1 MQLKNIKLLIIGIL
15 VTGCAAVNNQK
26 PDELVRQ
33 AIQRK
38 ITRDNQYNLSGQLKF
53 KLEEKKNITV
63 SQKQK
68 DNNLSINDTKTLPL
82 ASDVNSKN
90 KANASK
96 NILSKPSQHENEQSS
111 FEEVNEREEL
121 AKRVIFDYYDIYIK
135 RTAIPF
141 TGAVDL
147 PRGKIEWIPEI
158 YYEGPNKYSSI
169 KIPSQLDF
177 KNKVLTVDMSAY
189 QPRMHLK
196 TLDRDSEIEYGD
208 KSYFVWNIPKE
219 FHEKLPFN
227 QLIRFLPKAIDD
239 GLASLD
245 KENFVFLDI
254 DDRGRKL
261 GAKYLVRL
269 TTDEK
274 QSKQVF
280 KTVLDSI
287 IVQLQQDWLAMNNKN
302 NLSEKP
308 QEINYEALREFILS
322 ATEDYSED
330 LDSLNKITDLHYNM
344 TIDFYINKKDQL
356 IAINVIKENDHFHSR
371 IEEEEELFSNNKFIV
386 NMWIQF
392 QNKSSPDF
400 IMKLIPKDEVF
411 YSKGSWESFK
421 WEVVRS
427 RPGIPLSLIGL
438 FLIR

>member
-15 VTGCAAVNNQK
+15 VTGCAAVDNQK
-26 PDELVRQ
+26 PDELVRE
-33 AIQRK
+33 AIRQN

-53 KLEEKKNITV
+53 KLEEKKNTTV
-63 SQKQK
+63 SEKQK
-68 DNNLSINDTKTLPL
+68 DKTLSINDTKTLPL

-90 KANASK
+90 TANVSK
-96 NILSKPSQHENEQSS
+96 NISSKPSQHENEQSS
-111 FEEVNEREEL
+111 FEKVNERDEL
-121 AKRVIFDYYDIYIK
+121 AKKVFFNYYDIYIK

-147 PRGKIEWIPEI
+147 PKGKIEWIPEI

-177 KNKVLTVDMSAY
+177 KNKVLTVDVSAF
-189 QPRMHLK
+189 QPRLHVASLGR
-196 TLDRDSEIEYGD
+196 DREIEYED

-245 KENFVFLDI
+245 KANFVFLDM

-287 IVQLQQDWLAMNNKN
+287 IVQLQQDWLAKSNKN
-302 NLSEKP
+302 NLSEKS
-308 QEINYEALREFILS
+308 QEINYEVLREMILS
-322 ATEDYSED
+322 ATEDHSED
-330 LDSLNKITDLHYNM
+330 SDLVNKITNLHYNM
-344 TIDFYINKKDQL
+344 TMDFYIDKKNRL
-356 IAINVIKENDHFHSR
+356 MAINFVKENDRLYSKDG
-371 IEEEEELFSNNKFIV
+371 ELEELFSNKKFIV

-400 IMKLIPKDEVF
+400 IMKLIPKDKVF
-411 YSKGSWESFK
+411 YSKDSWEGFK
-421 WEVVRS
+421 MVVVWSTS
-427 RPGIPLSLIGL
+427 RMTPLIGL

>member
-1 MQLKNIKLLIIGIL
+1 MQLKNIKLLIIAIL
-15 VTGCAAVNNQK
+15 VTGCAAVDNQK

-33 AIQRK
+33 AIQRN

-53 KLEEKKNITV
+53 KLEEKKNTTV
-63 SQKQK
+63 SEIQK
-68 DNNLSINDTKTLPL
+68 DTTLSINDTKTLPL
-82 ASDVNSKN
+82 ASDVSSKN
-90 KANASK
+90 TANASK
-96 NILSKPSQHENEQSS
+96 NISSKPSQHENEQPS
-111 FEEVNEREEL
+111 FKEVNEGEEL
-121 AKRVIFDYYDIYIK
+121 EKRVIFDCFNILMKKTTI
-135 RTAIPF
+135 AF

-189 QPRMHLK
+189 QPGLHLN
-196 TLDRDSEIEYGD
+196 TLGRDSEIEYGD

-219 FHEKLPFN
+219 FYEKLPFN

-245 KENFVFLDI
+245 KANFVFLDM

-269 TTDEK
+269 TTNEM
-274 QSKQVF
+274 QSKQIF

-287 IVQLQQDWLAMNNKN
+287 IVQLQQDWLAINNKK

-308 QEINYEALREFILS
+308 QEINYETLREFILS

-330 LDSLNKITDLHYNM
+330 LDSVNKITDLHYNM

-371 IEEEEELFSNNKFIV
+371 IEEEEELFSNKKFIV

-400 IMKLIPKDEVF
+400 SMKLIPKDEVF
-411 YSKGSWESFK
+411 YSKDSWEDFK
-421 WEVVRS
+421 RTVAWS
-427 RPGIPLSLIGL
+427 TPGITLSLIKL

>member
-15 VTGCAAVNNQK
+15 VTGCAAVDNQK
-26 PDELVRQ
+26 PDELVRE
-33 AIQRK
+33 AIRQN

-53 KLEEKKNITV
+53 KLEEKKNTTV
-63 SQKQK
+63 SEKQK
-68 DNNLSINDTKTLPL
+68 DNTLSINDTKTLPL

-90 KANASK
+90 TANVSK
-96 NILSKPSQHENEQSS
+96 NISSKPSQHENEQSS
-111 FEEVNEREEL
+111 FEEVNERDEL
-121 AKRVIFDYYDIYIK
+121 AKKVFFNYYDIYIK

-147 PRGKIEWIPEI
+147 PKGKIEWIPEI

-177 KNKVLTVDMSAY
+177 KNKVLTVDVSAF
-189 QPRMHLK
+189 QPRLHVASLGR
-196 TLDRDSEIEYGD
+196 DREIEYED

-245 KENFVFLDI
+245 KANFVFLDM

-400 IMKLIPKDEVF
+400 IMKLIPKDKVF
-411 YSKGSWESFK
+411 YSKDSWEGFK
-421 WEVVRS
+421 MVVVWSTS
-427 RPGIPLSLIGL
+427 RMTPLIGL

>member
-15 VTGCAAVNNQK
+15 VTGCAAVDNQK
-26 PDELVRQ
+26 PDELVRE
-33 AIQRK
+33 AIRQN

-53 KLEEKKNITV
+53 KLEEKKNTTV
-63 SQKQK
+63 SEKQK
-68 DNNLSINDTKTLPL
+68 DNTLSINDTKTLPL

-90 KANASK
+90 TANVSK
-96 NILSKPSQHENEQSS
+96 NISSKPSQHENEQSS
-111 FEEVNEREEL
+111 FEEVNERDEL
-121 AKRVIFDYYDIYIK
+121 AKKVFFNYYDIYIK

-147 PRGKIEWIPEI
+147 PKGKIEWIPEI

-177 KNKVLTVDMSAY
+177 KNKVLTVDMSVF
-189 QPRMHLK
+189 QPRLHVASLGR
-196 TLDRDSEIEYGD
+196 DREIEYED

-245 KENFVFLDI
+245 KANFVFLDM
-254 DDRGRKL
+254 DDKGRKL

-274 QSKQVF
+274 QSRQVF

-287 IVQLQQDWLAMNNKN
+287 IVQLQQDWLAKSNKN
-302 NLSEKP
+302 NLSEKA
-308 QEINYEALREFILS
+308 QEINYEVLREMILS
-322 ATEDYSED
+322 ATEDHSED
-330 LDSLNKITDLHYNM
+330 SDSVNKITNLHYNM
-344 TIDFYINKKDQL
+344 TMDFYIDKKNRL
-356 IAINVIKENDHFHSR
+356 MAINFVKENDRLYSKDG
-371 IEEEEELFSNNKFIV
+371 ELEELFSNKKFIV

-400 IMKLIPKDEVF
+400 IMKLIPKDKVF
-411 YSKGSWESFK
+411 YSKDSWEGFK
-421 WEVVRS
+421 MVVVWSTS
-427 RPGIPLSLIGL
+427 RMIPLIGL

>member
-1 MQLKNIKLLIIGIL
+1 M
-15 VTGCAAVNNQK
+15 
-26 PDELVRQ
+26 
-33 AIQRK
+33 
-38 ITRDNQYNLSGQLKF
+38 
-53 KLEEKKNITV
+53 
-63 SQKQK
+63 
-68 DNNLSINDTKTLPL
+68 
-82 ASDVNSKN
+82 
-90 KANASK
+90 
-96 NILSKPSQHENEQSS
+96 
-111 FEEVNEREEL
+111 
-121 AKRVIFDYYDIYIK
+121 
-135 RTAIPF
+135 
-141 TGAVDL
+141 

-245 KENFVFLDI
+245 KENFVFLDM

-287 IVQLQQDWLAMNNKN
+287 IVQLQQDWLAKSNKN
-302 NLSEKP
+302 NLSEKS
-308 QEINYEALREFILS
+308 QEINYEVLREMILS
-322 ATEDYSED
+322 ATEDNSED
-330 LDSLNKITDLHYNM
+330 SDSVNKITNLHYNM
-344 TIDFYINKKDQL
+344 TMDFYIDKKNRL
-356 IAINVIKENDHFHSR
+356 MAINLVKENDRLYSKDGVL
-371 IEEEEELFSNNKFIV
+371 EELFSNKKFIV
-386 NMWIQF
+386 KMWIQF

-400 IMKLIPKDEVF
+400 IMKLIPKDKVF
-411 YSKGSWESFK
+411 YSKESWESFK
-421 WEVVRS
+421 WDVVW
-427 RPGIPLSLIGL
+427 PTYKMTPLIGL

>member
-1 MQLKNIKLLIIGIL
+1 MLLKNIKLLIIGIL
-15 VTGCAAVNNQK
+15 VTGCAAVDNQK
-26 PDELVRQ
+26 PDELVRE
-33 AIQRK
+33 AIRQN

-53 KLEEKKNITV
+53 KLEEKKNTTV
-63 SQKQK
+63 SEKQK
-68 DNNLSINDTKTLPL
+68 DNTLSINDTKTLPL

-90 KANASK
+90 TANVSK
-96 NILSKPSQHENEQSS
+96 NISSKPSQHENEQSS
-111 FEEVNEREEL
+111 FEEVNERDEL
-121 AKRVIFDYYDIYIK
+121 AKKVFFDYYDIYIK

-147 PRGKIEWIPEI
+147 PKGKIEWIPEI

-177 KNKVLTVDMSAY
+177 KNKVLTVDVSAF
-189 QPRMHLK
+189 QPRLHVASLGR
-196 TLDRDSEIEYGD
+196 DREIEYED

-245 KENFVFLDI
+245 KANFVFLDM

-287 IVQLQQDWLAMNNKN
+287 IVQLQQDWLAKSNKN
-302 NLSEKP
+302 NLSEKS
-308 QEINYEALREFILS
+308 QEINYEVLREMILS
-322 ATEDYSED
+322 ATEDNSED
-330 LDSLNKITDLHYNM
+330 SDLVNKITNLHYNM
-344 TIDFYINKKDQL
+344 TMDFYIDKKNRL
-356 IAINVIKENDHFHSR
+356 MAINFVKENDRLYSKDG
-371 IEEEEELFSNNKFIV
+371 ELEELFSNKKFIV

-400 IMKLIPKDEVF
+400 IMKLIPKDKVF
-411 YSKGSWESFK
+411 YSKDSWEGFK
-421 WEVVRS
+421 MVVVWSTS
-427 RPGIPLSLIGL
+427 RMTPLIGL

>member
-15 VTGCAAVNNQK
+15 VTGCAAVDNQK
-26 PDELVRQ
+26 PDELVRE
-33 AIQRK
+33 AIRQN

-53 KLEEKKNITV
+53 KLEEKKNTTV
-63 SQKQK
+63 SEKQK
-68 DNNLSINDTKTLPL
+68 DNTLSINDTKTLPL

-90 KANASK
+90 TANVSK
-96 NILSKPSQHENEQSS
+96 NISSKPSQHENEQSS
-111 FEEVNEREEL
+111 FEEVNERDEL
-121 AKRVIFDYYDIYIK
+121 AKKVFFNYYDIYIK

-147 PRGKIEWIPEI
+147 PKGKIEWIPEI

-177 KNKVLTVDMSAY
+177 KNKVLTVDVSAF
-189 QPRMHLK
+189 QPRLHVASLGR
-196 TLDRDSEIEYGD
+196 DREIEYED

-245 KENFVFLDI
+245 KANFVFLDM

-287 IVQLQQDWLAMNNKN
+287 IVQLQQDWLAKSNKN
-302 NLSEKP
+302 NLSEKS
-308 QEINYEALREFILS
+308 QEINYEVLREMILS
-322 ATEDYSED
+322 ATEDHSED
-330 LDSLNKITDLHYNM
+330 SDLVNKITNLHYNM
-344 TIDFYINKKDQL
+344 TMDFYIDKKNRL
-356 IAINVIKENDHFHSR
+356 MAINFVKENDRLYSKDG
-371 IEEEEELFSNNKFIV
+371 ELEELFSNKKFIV

-400 IMKLIPKDEVF
+400 IMKLIPKDKVF
-411 YSKGSWESFK
+411 YSKDSWEGCK
-421 WEVVRS
+421 MVVVLSTS
-427 RPGIPLSLIGL
+427 RMTTLIGL
-438 FLIR
+438 VLIR

>member
-1 MQLKNIKLLIIGIL
+1 MLLKNIKLLIIGIL
-15 VTGCAAVNNQK
+15 VTGCAAVDNQK

-33 AIQRK
+33 AIQRN

-53 KLEEKKNITV
+53 KLEEKKNTTV
-63 SQKQK
+63 SEIQK
-68 DNNLSINDTKTLPL
+68 DTTLSINDTKTLSL
-82 ASDVNSKN
+82 ASDVISKN
-90 KANASK
+90 TANVSK
-96 NILSKPSQHENEQSS
+96 NISSKPSQHGNEQSS
-111 FEEVNEREEL
+111 FEEVNERNEL
-121 AKRVIFDYYDIYIK
+121 AKRVFLDYYDIYIK

-147 PRGKIEWIPEI
+147 PKGKIEWIPEI
-158 YYEGPNKYSSI
+158 YYEGLNKYSSI

-177 KNKVLTVDMSAY
+177 KNKVLTVDMSAF
-189 QPRMHLK
+189 QPRLHVASLGR
-196 TLDRDSEIEYGD
+196 DREIEYED

-245 KENFVFLDI
+245 KENFVFLDM

-269 TTDEK
+269 TTNEM

-287 IVQLQQDWLAMNNKN
+287 IVQLQQDWLAKNNKN

-308 QEINYEALREFILS
+308 QEINYEALREMVLS
-322 ATEDYSED
+322 ATEDHSED
-330 LDSLNKITDLHYNM
+330 LDSVNKIIDLHYNM
-344 TIDFYINKKDQL
+344 TMDFYINKKDQL

-371 IEEEEELFSNNKFIV
+371 FEELVELFSNKKFIV

-400 IMKLIPKDEVF
+400 IMKLIPKDKVF
-411 YSKGSWESFK
+411 YSKDSWEGFK
-421 WEVVRS
+421 MVVVWS
-427 RPGIPLSLIGL
+427 TSKMTPLIGL

>member
-1 MQLKNIKLLIIGIL
+1 MQLKNIKLLIIAIL

-26 PDELVRQ
+26 PDELVRE
-33 AIQRK
+33 AIRQN

-53 KLEEKKNITV
+53 KLEEKKNTTV
-63 SQKQK
+63 SEKQK
-68 DNNLSINDTKTLPL
+68 DNTLSINDTKTLPL

-90 KANASK
+90 TANVSK
-96 NILSKPSQHENEQSS
+96 NISSKPSQHENEQSS
-111 FEEVNEREEL
+111 FEEVNERDEL
-121 AKRVIFDYYDIYIK
+121 AKKVFFNYYDIYIK

-147 PRGKIEWIPEI
+147 PKGKIEWIPEI

-177 KNKVLTVDMSAY
+177 KNKVLTVDVSAF
-189 QPRMHLK
+189 QPRLHVASLGR
-196 TLDRDSEIEYGD
+196 DREIEYED

-245 KENFVFLDI
+245 KANFVFLDM

-287 IVQLQQDWLAMNNKN
+287 IVQLQQDWMAKSNKN
-302 NLSEKP
+302 NLSEKS
-308 QEINYEALREFILS
+308 QEINYEVLREIILS
-322 ATEDYSED
+322 ATEDNSED
-330 LDSLNKITDLHYNM
+330 SDLVNKITNLHYNM
-344 TIDFYINKKDQL
+344 TMDFYIDKKNRL
-356 IAINVIKENDHFHSR
+356 MAINFVKENDRLYSKDG
-371 IEEEEELFSNNKFIV
+371 ELEELFSNKKFIV

-400 IMKLIPKDEVF
+400 IMKLIPKDKVF
-411 YSKGSWESFK
+411 YSKDSWEGFK
-421 WEVVRS
+421 MVVVWSTS
-427 RPGIPLSLIGL
+427 RMTPLIGL

>member
-15 VTGCAAVNNQK
+15 VTGCAAVDNQK
-26 PDELVRQ
+26 PDELVRE
-33 AIQRK
+33 AIRQN

-53 KLEEKKNITV
+53 KLEEKKNTTV
-63 SQKQK
+63 SEKQK
-68 DNNLSINDTKTLPL
+68 DNTLSINDTKTLPL

-90 KANASK
+90 TANVSK
-96 NILSKPSQHENEQSS
+96 NISSKPSQHENEQSS

-147 PRGKIEWIPEI
+147 PKGKIEWIPEI

-177 KNKVLTVDMSAY
+177 KNKVLTVDVSAF
-189 QPRMHLK
+189 QPRLHVASLGR
-196 TLDRDSEIEYGD
+196 DREIEYED

-245 KENFVFLDI
+245 KANFVFLDM

-287 IVQLQQDWLAMNNKN
+287 IVQLQQDWLAKSNKN
-302 NLSEKP
+302 NLSEKS
-308 QEINYEALREFILS
+308 QEINYEVLREMILS
-322 ATEDYSED
+322 ATEDNSED
-330 LDSLNKITDLHYNM
+330 SDSVNKITNLHYNM
-344 TIDFYINKKDQL
+344 TMDFYIDKKNRL
-356 IAINVIKENDHFHSR
+356 MAINFVKENDRLYSKDG
-371 IEEEEELFSNNKFIV
+371 ELEELFSNKKFIV

-400 IMKLIPKDEVF
+400 IMKLIPKDKVF
-411 YSKGSWESFK
+411 YSKDSWEGFK
-421 WEVVRS
+421 MVVVWSTS
-427 RPGIPLSLIGL
+427 RMTPLIGL

>member
-1 MQLKNIKLLIIGIL
+1 MQLKNIKLLIIAIL

-26 PDELVRQ
+26 PDELVRE
-33 AIQRK
+33 AIRQN

-111 FEEVNEREEL
+111 FEKVNEREEL
-121 AKRVIFDYYDIYIK
+121 TKRVFFDYYDIYIK

-147 PRGKIEWIPEI
+147 PKGKIEWIPEI

-177 KNKVLTVDMSAY
+177 KNKVLTVDVSAF
-189 QPRMHLK
+189 QPRLHVASLGR
-196 TLDRDSEIEYGD
+196 DREIEYED

-245 KENFVFLDI
+245 KANFVFLDM

-287 IVQLQQDWLAMNNKN
+287 IVQLQQDWMAKSNKN
-302 NLSEKP
+302 NLSEKS
-308 QEINYEALREFILS
+308 QEINYEVLREIILS
-322 ATEDYSED
+322 ATEDNSED
-330 LDSLNKITDLHYNM
+330 SDLVNKITNLHYNM
-344 TIDFYINKKDQL
+344 TMDFYIDKKNRL
-356 IAINVIKENDHFHSR
+356 MAINFVKENDRLYSKDGVLD
-371 IEEEEELFSNNKFIV
+371 ELFSNKKFIV
-386 NMWIQF
+386 KMWIQF

-400 IMKLIPKDEVF
+400 IMKLIPKDKVF
-411 YSKGSWESFK
+411 YSKDSWEGFK
-421 WEVVRS
+421 MVVVWSTS
-427 RPGIPLSLIGL
+427 RMTPLIGL

>member
-15 VTGCAAVNNQK
+15 VTGCAAVDNQK
-26 PDELVRQ
+26 PDELVRE
-33 AIQRK
+33 AIRQN

-53 KLEEKKNITV
+53 KLEEKKNTTV
-63 SQKQK
+63 SEKQK
-68 DNNLSINDTKTLPL
+68 DNTLSINDTKTLPL
-82 ASDVNSKN
+82 ASDVSSKN
-90 KANASK
+90 TANASK
-96 NILSKPSQHENEQSS
+96 NISSKPSQHENEQSS
-111 FEEVNEREEL
+111 FEEVNERDEL
-121 AKRVIFDYYDIYIK
+121 AKKVFFNYYDIYIK

-147 PRGKIEWIPEI
+147 PKGKIEWIPEI

-177 KNKVLTVDMSAY
+177 KNKVLTVDVSAF
-189 QPRMHLK
+189 QPRLHVASLGR
-196 TLDRDSEIEYGD
+196 DREIEYED

-245 KENFVFLDI
+245 KANFVFLDM

-287 IVQLQQDWLAMNNKN
+287 IVQLQQDWLAKSNKN
-302 NLSEKP
+302 NLSEKS
-308 QEINYEALREFILS
+308 QEINYEVLREMILS
-322 ATEDYSED
+322 ATEDHSED
-330 LDSLNKITDLHYNM
+330 SDLVNKITNLHYNM
-344 TIDFYINKKDQL
+344 TMDFYIDKKNRL
-356 IAINVIKENDHFHSR
+356 MAINFVKENDRLYSKDG
-371 IEEEEELFSNNKFIV
+371 ELEELFSNKKFIV

-400 IMKLIPKDEVF
+400 IMKLIPKDKVF
-411 YSKGSWESFK
+411 YSKDSWEGFK
-421 WEVVRS
+421 MVVVWSTS
-427 RPGIPLSLIGL
+427 RMTPLIGL

>member
-1 MQLKNIKLLIIGIL
+1 MLLKNIKLLIIGIL
-15 VTGCAAVNNQK
+15 VTGCAAVDNQK

-33 AIQRK
+33 AIQRN

-53 KLEEKKNITV
+53 KLVEKKNTTV
-63 SQKQK
+63 SETQK
-68 DNNLSINDTKTLPL
+68 DSTLSINDTKTLSL
-82 ASDVNSKN
+82 ASDVISKN
-90 KANASK
+90 TANVSK
-96 NILSKPSQHENEQSS
+96 NISSKPSQHGNEQSS
-111 FEEVNEREEL
+111 FEEVNERNEL
-121 AKRVIFDYYDIYIK
+121 AKRVFLDYYDIYIK

-158 YYEGPNKYSSI
+158 YYEGLNKYSSI

-177 KNKVLTVDMSAY
+177 KNKVLTVDMSAF
-189 QPRMHLK
+189 QPRLHVASLGR
-196 TLDRDSEIEYGD
+196 DREIEYED

-245 KENFVFLDI
+245 KENFVFLDM

-269 TTDEK
+269 TTNEM

-287 IVQLQQDWLAMNNKN
+287 IVQLQKDWLAMNNKN

-308 QEINYEALREFILS
+308 QEINYEALREMVLS
-322 ATEDYSED
+322 ATEDHSED
-330 LDSLNKITDLHYNM
+330 LDSVNKIIDLHYNM
-344 TIDFYINKKDQL
+344 TMDFYINKKDQL

-371 IEEEEELFSNNKFIV
+371 FEELVELFSNKKFIV

-400 IMKLIPKDEVF
+400 IMKLIPKDKVF
-411 YSKGSWESFK
+411 YSKDSWEGFK
-421 WEVVRS
+421 MVVVWS
-427 RPGIPLSLIGL
+427 TSKMTPLIGL

>member
-1 MQLKNIKLLIIGIL
+1 MLLKNIKLLIIAIL
-15 VTGCAAVNNQK
+15 VTGCAAINNQK

-33 AIQRK
+33 AIQRN

-53 KLEEKKNITV
+53 KLEEKKNTTV
-63 SQKQK
+63 SEKQK
-68 DNNLSINDTKTLPL
+68 DNTLSISDTRTLPL

-90 KANASK
+90 TANVSK
-96 NILSKPSQHENEQSS
+96 NISSKPSQHENDQSS
-111 FEEVNEREEL
+111 FEEVNERNEL
-121 AKRVIFDYYDIYIK
+121 AKRVFLDYYDIYIK

-147 PRGKIEWIPEI
+147 PKGKIEWIPEI
-158 YYEGPNKYSSI
+158 YYEGLNKYSSI

-177 KNKVLTVDMSAY
+177 KNKVLTVDMSAF
-189 QPRMHLK
+189 QPRLHVASLGR
-196 TLDRDSEIEYGD
+196 DREIEYED

-245 KENFVFLDI
+245 KENFVFLDM

-269 TTDEK
+269 TTNEM

-287 IVQLQQDWLAMNNKN
+287 IVQLQKDWLAMNNKN

-308 QEINYEALREFILS
+308 QEINYEALREMVLS
-322 ATEDYSED
+322 ATEDHSED
-330 LDSLNKITDLHYNM
+330 LDSVNKIIDLHYNM
-344 TIDFYINKKDQL
+344 TMDFYINKKDQL

-371 IEEEEELFSNNKFIV
+371 FEELVELFSNKKFIV

-400 IMKLIPKDEVF
+400 IMKLIPKDKVF
-411 YSKGSWESFK
+411 YSKDSWEGFK
-421 WEVVRS
+421 MVVVWSTS
-427 RPGIPLSLIGL
+427 RMTPLIGL

>member
-1 MQLKNIKLLIIGIL
+1 MLLKNIKLLIIGIL
-15 VTGCAAVNNQK
+15 VTGCAAVDNQK

-33 AIQRK
+33 AIQRN

-53 KLEEKKNITV
+53 KLVEKKNTTV
-63 SQKQK
+63 SETQK
-68 DNNLSINDTKTLPL
+68 DSTLSINDTKTLSL
-82 ASDVNSKN
+82 ASDVISKN
-90 KANASK
+90 TANVSK
-96 NILSKPSQHENEQSS
+96 NISSKPSQHGNEQSS
-111 FEEVNEREEL
+111 FEEVNERNEL
-121 AKRVIFDYYDIYIK
+121 AKRVFLDYYDIYIK

-147 PRGKIEWIPEI
+147 PKGKIEWIPEI
-158 YYEGPNKYSSI
+158 YYEGLNKYSSI

-177 KNKVLTVDMSAY
+177 KNKVLTVDMSAF
-189 QPRMHLK
+189 QPRLHVASLGR
-196 TLDRDSEIEYGD
+196 DREIEYED

-245 KENFVFLDI
+245 KANFVFLDM

-287 IVQLQQDWLAMNNKN
+287 IVQLQKDWLAMNNKN

-308 QEINYEALREFILS
+308 QEINYEALREMVLS
-322 ATEDYSED
+322 ATEDHSED
-330 LDSLNKITDLHYNM
+330 LDSVNKIIDLHYNM
-344 TIDFYINKKDQL
+344 TMDFYINKKDQL

-371 IEEEEELFSNNKFIV
+371 FEELVELFSNKKFIV

-400 IMKLIPKDEVF
+400 IMKLIPKDKVF
-411 YSKGSWESFK
+411 YSKDSWEGFK
-421 WEVVRS
+421 MVVVWS
-427 RPGIPLSLIGL
+427 TSKMTPLIGL